1 MIIFKFEIN
10 FFYSVLLSFTMKL
23 IYDTIHGF
31 IHFKDDDLQFLDN
44 RWMKR
49 LKRIKQLGLLDHVF
63 PSASH
68 SRFEHVLGVYN
79 YANMYIDHL
88 ENNSQ
93 EYKFK
98 KKVGKLFRDNEK
110 RCISLAALFHD
121 LGHGPFSHIFD
132 NVVLPRFC
140 PNIEGSTH
148 EKRSQWIVEQIFKE
162 VQPNGFTGYDID
174 LIKNIIE
181 PADSMVYTN
190 TQTGIKTY
198 IGVEKPYLYEIV
210 NNELNSIDVDKL
222 DYLQRDAKHIGLD
235 YTFDPNRIFNKS
247 HISADTNSIV
257 YDKNIESNIFDM
269 YYTRYKFHKDIYNH
283 KTVKLIELML
293 GDAFIESNS
302 VFNFCSLLN
311 TEDYIGLDDSI
322 YNQILFS
329 NIKPLQKSKNLLEK
343 IENRNLY
350 KCHYYGE
357 LDEFSSTFELFEK
370 DKRYNKIN
378 IKFNLCSGDRDPL
391 YNVLFRDKHQSRIY
405 YGKLSDRLVPNKFQE
420 DIIMYYTK

>member
-1 MIIFKFEIN
+1 MIIFKFERN
-10 FFYSVLLSFTMKL
+10 FFLLSLINSIMKL

-31 IHFKDDDLQFLDN
+31 IHFKNDDLQFLDN

-79 YANMYIDHL
+79 YSNIYIDYL
-88 ENNSQ
+88 ENNSG
-93 EYKFK
+93 EYKK
-98 KKVGKLFRDNEK
+98 KKNIKKLFTDKEK
-110 RCISLAALFHD
+110 RCVALAGLFHD

-162 VQPNGFTGYDID
+162 VQPDGFNGYDID

-181 PADSMVYTN
+181 PPESMINLDSY
-190 TQTGIKTY
+190 TGIKTY
-198 IGVEKPYLYEIV
+198 TGVEKPYMFEIV

-247 HISADTNSIV
+247 FISPTTNSIV
-257 YDKNIESNIFDM
+257 YHKNIESNIFDM

-293 GDAFIESNS
+293 GDAFIESNN
-302 VFNFCSLLN
+302 VYNFCSLLN
-311 TEDYIGLDDSI
+311 TEDYLGLDDSI
-322 YNQILFS
+322 YSQILFS
-329 NIKPLQKSKNLLEK
+329 NINSLKKSKNLLKK
-343 IENRNLY
+343 IEDRDLY

-357 LDEFSSTFELFEK
+357 IDEYNLPDVYEQN
-370 DKRYNKIN
+370 YNKIN
-378 IKFNLCSGDRDPL
+378 ISFNLCSGQRDPL
-391 YNVLFRDKHQSRIY
+391 YNVLFRDSHQKKTY
-405 YGKLSDRLVPNKFQE
+405 YGKLSGRLVPNKFE
-420 DIIMYYTK
+420 ENIVMYYSK

>member
-1 MIIFKFEIN
+1 M
-10 FFYSVLLSFTMKL
+10 TKL

-31 IHFKDDDLQFLDN
+31 IHFKNEDLNFLDN

-79 YANMYIDHL
+79 YANIYIDYL

-93 EYKFK
+93 SYKNK
-98 KKVGKLFRDNEK
+98 RGINRLFTDKEK
-110 RCISLAALFHD
+110 RCVALGGLFHD

-132 NVVLPRFC
+132 NVVLPKFC
-140 PNIEGSTH
+140 PNIEGATH

-162 VQPNGFTGYDID
+162 VQPGGFTGYDID

-181 PADSMVYTN
+181 PPQSMIDIN
-190 TQTGIKTY
+190 SNTGIKTY
-198 IGVEKPYLYEIV
+198 IGVEKPYLYELI

-235 YTFDPNRIFNKS
+235 YTFNPDRIFNKS
-247 HISADTNSIV
+247 FISPITNSIV
-257 YDKNIESNIFDM
+257 YDKTVESNIFDM

-293 GDAFIESNS
+293 GDSLIESNK
-302 VFNFCSLLN
+302 VYNFCSTIN
-311 TEDYIGLDDSI
+311 TESYLSLDDSI
-322 YNQILFS
+322 YHQILFANNS
-329 NIKPLQKSKNLLEK
+329 YLEKSKKILEK
-343 IENRNLY
+343 IEKRDLY
-350 KCHYYGE
+350 KCHHYGE
-357 LDEFSSTFELFEK
+357 IDDFSDTNWTQTA
-370 DKRYNKIN
+370 DKIYKKIN
-378 IKFNLCSGDRDPL
+378 ISFNLCSGERDPL
-391 YNVLFRDKHQSRIY
+391 YNVLFKDNHKNKIY
-405 YGKLSDRLVPNKFQE
+405 YGKLSGRLVPDKFQE
-420 DIIMYYTK
+420 NIVMYYSK